1 MNRQALEE
9 VIRQVERRIAQGDC
23 PTIPAFRVS
32 TLEEVIFD
40 LAAEN
45 RALRSQ
51 SDTSGKSKSSI
62 CIGAP
67 AALAKH
73 ATAAM

>member
-1 MNRQALEE
+1 MNRTALNE
-9 VIRQVERRIAQGDC
+9 VIRQIERRIAQGDC

-45 RALRSQ
+45 RMLRSQ
-51 SDTSGKSKSSI
+51 SVADG
-62 CIGAP
+62 GVE
-67 AALAKH
+67 H
-73 ATAAM
+73 G

>member
-1 MNRQALEE
+1 MNRQAMEE

-23 PTIPAFRVS
+23 PSIPSFRVS

-45 RALRSQ
+45 RELRSQ
-51 SDTSGKSKSSI
+51 ASGKGESQ
-62 CIGAP
+62 
-67 AALAKH
+67 
-73 ATAAM
+73 